1 MINTRWLYI
10 KGKEELAMKSLL
22 ANNNPKIAKK
32 IMDEI
37 IEGEKIADAAKKSAK
52 DSVKES
58 LLKRKYVLPFLLT
71 CLVMILT
78 QCTGINTILN
88 YSVTIFTETGLQGE
102 AAN

>member
-1 MINTRWLYI
+1 
-10 KGKEELAMKSLL
+10 MKSLL
-22 ANNNPKIAKK
+22 ANNEQKVAEE
-32 IMDEI
+32 IMAEI
-37 IEGEKIADAAKKSAK
+37 IESEKIAADAKKKSAK
-52 DSVKES
+52 EAAKES

-88 YSVTIFTETGLQGE
+88 YSVTIFTESGLQGE